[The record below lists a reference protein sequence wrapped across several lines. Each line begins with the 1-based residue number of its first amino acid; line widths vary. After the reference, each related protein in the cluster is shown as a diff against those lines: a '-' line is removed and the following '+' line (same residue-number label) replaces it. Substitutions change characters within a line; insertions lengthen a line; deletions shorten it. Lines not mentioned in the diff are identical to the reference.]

1 MGERLDGSRQPP
13 KDIYLYIARL
23 ARIDLTSL
31 SVTFAECQ
39 CLYHFTIYAL
49 L

>member
-1 MGERLDGSRQPP
+1 VVNEFIR
-13 KDIYLYIARL
+13 YAYARL

-31 SVTFAECQ
+31 SVTFAEG
-39 CLYHFTIYAL
+39 LYHFTIYAL